1 MIYFSSYINILH
13 SGVGLIEMDD
23 LKGII
28 NYLLSKENNNDES
41 DREDELPVSLIKSL
55 Y

>member
-1 MIYFSSYINILH
+1 MIYFSLDVNVLH
-13 SGVGLIEMDD
+13 SGACLIEVDD